1 MNKVFI
7 IMKYDCDGTYVQF
20 VFTTFQFAK
29 QNLQEI
35 YNKLN
40 EECKDI
46 DDFSLELK
54 EDSLNLWYEGMGAVM
69 YYIVEKEITK

>member
-1 MNKVFI
+1 MNKVFVV
-7 IMKYDCDGTYVQF
+7 MKYDCDGTYIQS
-20 VFTTFQFAK
+20 VFTTFQFSK
-29 QNLQEI
+29 QNIQET

-40 EECKDI
+40 EECKNI

-54 EDSLNLWYEGMGAVM
+54 EDSVRLWYEGMGAVM